1 VIRSLLTQRVDLHR
15 LGRNPV
21 GGDVSI
27 VETFSD
33 LPALVQG
40 KQEQVADKT
49 GREVVSSAAVYLA
62 ADCPIDTSVDD
73 WRITWD
79 SRDWEV
85 VAVAKEIDAST
96 GRVHHHKAMIR

>member
-40 KQEQVADKT
+40 KQEQLDDAS
-49 GREVVSSAAVYLA
+49 GREIRSSAVVYLPPE
-62 ADCPIDTSVDD
+62 CPIDTSRDD
-73 WRITWD
+73 WRISWD
-79 SRDWEV
+79 GREWDV
-85 VAVAKEIDAST
+85 VGVAKEIDAST
-96 GRVHHHKAMIR
+96 GSVHHIKAMIR